1 MVKSYGK
8 SDNTVALEFASYR
21 LYSNQP
27 YVSDTHGGRLVMN
40 YANETGKAYGAYEN
54 AGTFPSGSKL
64 AKPSFMV
71 KGNGRA
77 SLGPLFIMEK
87 MAAGFNADSDDWRY
101 VMIMP
106 NGSIFGTTN
115 GKGSDKVE
123 FCIGCHQSVTPG
135 QGRILYRLPPVGDA
149 GTGQRHAPARGV
161 PRKIGSR
168 ELDAG
173 SLGPRAGRRQMI
185 PTLYMGRRYL
195 LRLGASALFFAAIQP
210 QARADFADG
219 LQAYDGGDLESAV
232 EAWRDAAAAGDLD
245 AVVALAGLYAEGTGL
260 PRDWR
265 AAARLYRQAADTG
278 HKIAQLNLGEL
289 YAFGRGVERDLEQ
302 AYLWYGLAAEQRSA
316 WAARELAALTQRLP
330 ADALA
335 RAKALLA
342 SRRPPQP

>member
-77 SLGPLFIMEK
+77 ALGPLFIMEK

-123 FCIGCHQSVTPG
+123 FCIGCRVFGPACRATTNDTYS
-135 QGRILYRLPPVGDA
+135 LYG
-149 GTGQRHAPARGV
+149 
-161 PRKIGSR
+161 
-168 ELDAG
+168 
-173 SLGPRAGRRQMI
+173 
-185 PTLYMGRRYL
+185 PTLSSSVGRVGPFLCRHPAP
-195 LRLGASALFFAAIQP
+195 GARRF
-210 QARADFADG
+210 R
-219 LQAYDGGDLESAV
+219 
-232 EAWRDAAAAGDLD
+232 R
-245 AVVALAGLYAEGTGL
+245 
-260 PRDWR
+260 
-265 AAARLYRQAADTG
+265 
-278 HKIAQLNLGEL
+278 
-289 YAFGRGVERDLEQ
+289 
-302 AYLWYGLAAEQRSA
+302 
-316 WAARELAALTQRLP
+316 WAP
-330 ADALA
+330 GI
-335 RAKALLA
+335 
-342 SRRPPQP
+342 

>member
-77 SLGPLFIMEK
+77 ALGPLFIMEK

-123 FCIGCHQSVTPG
+123 FCIGCHQSVTPE
-135 QGRILYRLPPVGDA
+135 QDNVMLLPEEFRV
-149 GTGQRHAPARGV
+149 
-161 PRKIGSR
+161 K
-168 ELDAG
+168 
-173 SLGPRAGRRQMI
+173 
-185 PTLYMGRRYL
+185 
-195 LRLGASALFFAAIQP
+195 
-210 QARADFADG
+210 
-219 LQAYDGGDLESAV
+219 
-232 EAWRDAAAAGDLD
+232 
-245 AVVALAGLYAEGTGL
+245 
-260 PRDWR
+260 
-265 AAARLYRQAADTG
+265 
-278 HKIAQLNLGEL
+278 
-289 YAFGRGVERDLEQ
+289 
-302 AYLWYGLAAEQRSA
+302 
-316 WAARELAALTQRLP
+316 
-330 ADALA
+330 
-335 RAKALLA
+335 
-342 SRRPPQP
+342 